1 MTYGNTS
8 VFGSVS
14 QAPALV
20 RAGFLRQVYGLFF
33 ISILVTIVVGVITAG
48 MGPVMMKFQM
58 PLLIAFIVLAIA
70 MAFARRTTGLNIALF
85 YLFSAVEGAIAGP
98 MLMLINLT
106 APGVPMMAAVITGG
120 IFGGLSLYAL
130 VSGKDFSFLGGF
142 LFMGLIA
149 VMIGGLV
156 LMFLHVAALYT
167 LYTVG
172 GALIFSG
179 YILYDTS
186 MIMRKLA
193 PEQAIIG
200 AISLYLDL
208 VNLFWFILQILME
221 FSGNSRRN

>member
-33 ISILVTIVVGVITAG
+33 ISILVTITVGVITAG
-48 MGPVMMKFQM
+48 MGPVMLGFQM

-98 MLMLINLT
+98 MLMLINHT

-186 MIMRKLA
+186 MIMRRLA
-193 PEQAIIG
+193 PEEAIVG
-200 AISLYLDL
+200 AVSLYLDL